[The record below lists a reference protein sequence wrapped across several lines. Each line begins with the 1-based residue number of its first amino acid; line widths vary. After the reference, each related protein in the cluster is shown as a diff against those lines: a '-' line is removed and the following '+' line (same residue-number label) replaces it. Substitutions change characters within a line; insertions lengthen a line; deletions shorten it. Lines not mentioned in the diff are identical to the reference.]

1 MRTGITLSTPCAGT
15 AAASLRFGDAPGKA
29 LGSYDCPVE
38 ARILLVDDD
47 RRLRRSIAL
56 ALGQEGLVT
65 LEAEDADEA
74 LRILE
79 RQAPDLAVLDVML
92 PRRDGF
98 ELCREI
104 RRSSDIPVI
113 FLSAKTDTVDVV
125 VGLESGGDD
134 YVTKPFE
141 TRELIARIRALLRRV
156 HSEPPLRRMAF
167 GDVEI
172 KPESGLVT
180 KAGERVPLTK
190 TEFKLL
196 CLLASRPDVIFTR
209 DVLLEQVWGYDY
221 LGDSRLVDT
230 HVRRLRAKI
239 ETDPSSPTLIQTAR
253 GLGYKLSSS
262 P

>member
-1 MRTGITLSTPCAGT
+1 M
-15 AAASLRFGDAPGKA
+15 
-29 LGSYDCPVE
+29 
-38 ARILLVDDD
+38 VDDD
-47 RRLRRSIAL
+47 RRLRRSVAL

-74 LRILE
+74 LEILV
-79 RQAPDLAVLDVML
+79 RDKPDLAVLDVML

-104 RRSSDIPVI
+104 RRSSDMPVI

-141 TRELIARIRALLRRV
+141 TRELIARIRALLRRI
-156 HSEPPLRRMAF
+156 HSEPPLRRMVF
-167 GDVEI
+167 GDIEI

-196 CLLASRPDVIFTR
+196 CLLGSRPDVIFTR

-239 ETDPSSPTLIQTAR
+239 ETDPSAPTLIETAR

>member
-1 MRTGITLSTPCAGT
+1 
-15 AAASLRFGDAPGKA
+15 
-29 LGSYDCPVE
+29 VE
-38 ARILLVDDD
+38 ATILLVDDD

-56 ALGQEGLVT
+56 ALGQEGLRT

-79 RQAPDLAVLDVML
+79 KDKPDLAILDVML

-104 RRSSDIPVI
+104 RKSSDMPVI

-141 TRELIARIRALLRRV
+141 TRELIARVRALLRRV
-156 HSEPPLRRMAF
+156 QSEAPLRRMRF
-167 GDVEI
+167 GELEI
-172 KPESGLVT
+172 KPESGLVL
-180 KAGERVPLTK
+180 KEGERVPLTK

-209 DVLLEQVWGYDY
+209 EVLLEQVWGYDY

-230 HVRRLRAKI
+230 HVRRLRSKI
-239 ETDPSSPTLIQTAR
+239 ESDAAHPTLVQTVR
-253 GLGYKLSSS
+253 GLGYKLSSE